1 MQRSGLALVHRAHRA
16 KDVLKRAPV
25 KHMQMHRAAYMLAIL
40 LTVFACLD
48 VATGTA
54 VDDGTRV

>member
-1 MQRSGLALVHRAHRA
+1 MH
-16 KDVLKRAPV
+16 VLKSARMPN
-25 KHMQMHRAAYMLAIL
+25 MQMHRAAYMLAIL

>member
-1 MQRSGLALVHRAHRA
+1 MHNMQGMQN
-16 KDVLKRAPV
+16 
-25 KHMQMHRAAYMLAIL
+25 MQMQRAAYMLAIL
-40 LTVFACLD
+40 LAVFACLD

>member
-1 MQRSGLALVHRAHRA
+1 MQRSSLALVHRPHRA
-16 KDVLKRAPV
+16 QDVLKRAPV
-25 KHMQMHRAAYMLAIL
+25 QRMQMHRAAYMLAIL

>member
-1 MQRSGLALVHRAHRA
+1 MRPGRV
-16 KDVLKRAPV
+16 DVLKRASV

-54 VDDGTRV
+54 VDDSTRV